1 MKVYNFSAGPSILP
15 KTVFEQAANAV
26 LDFKGKGL
34 SILEISHRSD
44 DFDEILQDARQRVK
58 ALMQLNNDYEV
69 LFLQGGASSQFMMIP
84 FNILPID
91 GTAGIINTGTWSTK
105 AIKEANILGK
115 AEVVASSKDKGFN
128 YIPKNWQLANGLSYL
143 HLTTNNTIYG
153 SQFFETP
160 AVNIPLV
167 GDMSSDIFSRPWP
180 FNKYDL
186 IYAGAQKNLG
196 PAGATIVAV
205 KKELLGK
212 TKRNIPSMLDYQKH
226 IKGRSSFN
234 TPPVFAIYVCWL
246 TLQWIEAQGGLTALG
261 NKNEAKAKLLYDEID
276 RNSLFDA
283 YVQPG
288 DRSIMNVTFTVTD
301 ESKEADFVNF
311 CSDKNIV
318 GIKGHRSVGG
328 FRASIYNAMNL
339 EGVAV
344 LVEAMQAFEKQA

>member
-58 ALMQLNNDYEV
+58 TLMQLNDDYEV

-84 FNILPID
+84 FNILPVD
-91 GTAGIINTGTWSTK
+91 GTAGIIDTGTWSQK

-115 AEVVASSKDKGFN
+115 AKIIASSESQKFN
-128 YIPKNWQLANGLSYL
+128 NIPKNWELPDGLSYL

-153 SQFFETP
+153 SQFFKTP
-160 AVNIPLV
+160 AVNIPLI
-167 GDMSSDIFSRPWP
+167 GDMSSDIFSRTWD
-180 FNKYDL
+180 FDKYDL
-186 IYAGAQKNLG
+186 IYAGAQKNIG
-196 PAGATIVAV
+196 PAGATVVVV
-205 KKELLGK
+205 KTELLGK
-212 TKRNIPSMLDYQKH
+212 TGRAIPSMLDYQKH

-234 TPPVFAIYVCWL
+234 TPPVFSVYVCWL
-246 TLQWIEAQGGLTALG
+246 TLQWIEAQGGLKVLG
-261 NKNEAKAKLLYDEID
+261 EKNEAKAKLLYDEID
-276 RNSLFDA
+276 RNSLFEA
-283 YVQPG
+283 YIQPG
-288 DRSIMNVTFTVTD
+288 DRSTMNVTFTIND
-301 ESKEADFVNF
+301 ESKEMAFVNF
-311 CSDKNIV
+311 CEARNIV

-339 EGVAV
+339 VGVEA
-344 LVEAMQAFEKQA
+344 LVEAMKDFEKQI

>member
-167 GDMSSDIFSRPWP
+167 GDMSSDIFSRPWAY
-180 FNKYDL
+180 NKYDL

-212 TKRNIPSMLDYQKH
+212 TKRNIPSMLDYRKH

-246 TLQWIEAQGGLTALG
+246 TLQWIEAQGGLTTLG
-261 NKNEAKAKLLYDEID
+261 EKNEAKAKLLYDEID

-339 EGVAV
+339 EGVTV
-344 LVEAMQAFEKQA
+344 LVEAMQAFEKQT

>member
-91 GTAGIINTGTWSTK
+91 GTAGIIDTGTWSTK

-160 AVNIPLV
+160 VVNIPLV

-212 TKRNIPSMLDYQKH
+212 TKRHIPSMLDYQKH

-339 EGVAV
+339 EGVTV

>member
-91 GTAGIINTGTWSTK
+91 GTAGIINTGTWSSK

-167 GDMSSDIFSRPWP
+167 GDMSSDILSRPWP

-212 TKRNIPSMLDYQKH
+212 TKRNIPSMLDYQNH

-261 NKNEAKAKLLYDEID
+261 EKNEAKAKLLYDEID

-288 DRSIMNVTFTVTD
+288 DRSKMNVTFTITD
-301 ESKEADFVNF
+301 ESKEADFISF

-339 EGVAV
+339 EGVTV
-344 LVEAMQAFEKQA
+344 LVEAMQAFEKQT

>member
-160 AVNIPLV
+160 VVNIPLV

-339 EGVAV
+339 EGVTV

>member
-167 GDMSSDIFSRPWP
+167 GDMSSDIFSRPWAY
-180 FNKYDL
+180 NKYDL

-212 TKRNIPSMLDYQKH
+212 TKRNIPSMLDYRKH

-261 NKNEAKAKLLYDEID
+261 EKNEAKAKLLYDEID

-339 EGVAV
+339 EGVTV
-344 LVEAMQAFEKQA
+344 LVEAMQAFEKQT